1 MKKRISN
8 MGEIIFAIT
17 AAITLCGMQI
27 QSLAEVDPQFDSRW
41 QHVAMKYLLS
51 EPLENE
57 EAIVWHLDYNGFAVR
72 LPNCLL
78 IFDYN
83 NQIPAP
89 QYEKRLGTEPVK
101 SMLTGV
107 INPEEL
113 KDEDVVFFFSHKH
126 PAEKI
131 IELLPWKDILRKVT
145 FVMTEDTFLK
155 NEEAIL
161 AFNEKDKSEFG
172 RKDALSVIHRIHPNH
187 TYVMRGHTVTVAEVP
202 AILNPGRKEPYTGV
216 EFIIRTA
223 NGLTVY
229 HSGSFMCRHC
239 ADLKMVEYN
248 LPENLPKKHARAP
261 RVISADTQSLSFK
274 NGGIVAINKEQLDLP
289 TQPAGTRRIAL
300 AVYTDPNNL
309 SGSVLMATT
318 CVPEFSIGVVG
329 GRSYDGLGGTKGHE
343 LRKLREKN
351 AFLKEDAFL
360 AERNPTFDADIGW
373 DARLEYEKQELS
385 AYFEALEG
393 NTEILRTLKN
403 IAIQRNAAYQALV
416 RENCGQKVTPQACDK
431 HANPRK
437 FHFNVYPINYDPPSL
452 CRGECDLVTTNYER
466 RPSPYYFM
474 GYFGEIGFPLVIGD
488 KNIDK
493 IYQEYK

>member
-8 MGEIIFAIT
+8 MGETIFAIT

-113 KDEDVVFFFSHKH
+113 KDEDVVFFFSHNH

-187 TYVMRGHTVTVAEVP
+187 TY
-202 AILNPGRKEPYTGV
+202 
-216 EFIIRTA
+216 
-223 NGLTVY
+223 
-229 HSGSFMCRHC
+229 
-239 ADLKMVEYN
+239 
-248 LPENLPKKHARAP
+248 
-261 RVISADTQSLSFK
+261 
-274 NGGIVAINKEQLDLP
+274 
-289 TQPAGTRRIAL
+289 
-300 AVYTDPNNL
+300 
-309 SGSVLMATT
+309 
-318 CVPEFSIGVVG
+318 
-329 GRSYDGLGGTKGHE
+329 
-343 LRKLREKN
+343 
-351 AFLKEDAFL
+351 
-360 AERNPTFDADIGW
+360 
-373 DARLEYEKQELS
+373 
-385 AYFEALEG
+385 
-393 NTEILRTLKN
+393 
-403 IAIQRNAAYQALV
+403 
-416 RENCGQKVTPQACDK
+416 
-431 HANPRK
+431 
-437 FHFNVYPINYDPPSL
+437 
-452 CRGECDLVTTNYER
+452 
-466 RPSPYYFM
+466 
-474 GYFGEIGFPLVIGD
+474 
-488 KNIDK
+488 
-493 IYQEYK
+493 